1 MSLQE
6 VEAKAKEL
14 ELEIE
19 KLADLTGSSQLDSDK
34 IKEELVKARE
44 KMLENAYDNLSS
56 YDRVYIARKASRPNV
71 RDYIDHLFEDFF
83 EQRGDRLYR
92 DDGALIGGIATF
104 CGTPVSVIGTLKGRN
119 LEENLKCNFG
129 MANPEGYRKALR
141 IMKQAEKFNRPI
153 ITFIDTSGAYPGMEA
168 EMHGQG
174 EAIARNL
181 MEMCTLN
188 VPVIAFIIGEGG
200 SGGALALAVA
210 NKVYMLENSV
220 YSILSPEGFAS
231 ILWKDSSRAKEAS
244 ECMKITSYDLQ
255 ELDVIDGIVKE
266 PKGDLG
272 ENPEFVYSQIR
283 LILTEELANFS
294 KMNSKAIQDQRYKRF
309 RVLGDCTNV

>member
-14 ELEIE
+14 ELEIQ
-19 KLADLTGSSQLDSDK
+19 KLTDLTDASQLDSDK
-34 IKEELVKARE
+34 IKEELVRARE
-44 KMLENAYDNLSS
+44 KMLEQAYENLSS

-71 RDYIDHLFEDFF
+71 NDYIEHLFEDFF
-83 EQRGDRLYR
+83 EQRGDRHSK
-92 DDGALIGGIATF
+92 DDGAIIGGIATF
-104 CGTPVSVIGTLKGRN
+104 SGTPVTVIGTLKGHN

-129 MANPEGYRKALR
+129 MANPEGYRKAMR
-141 IMKQAEKFNRPI
+141 IMKQAEKFGRPI

-168 EMHGQG
+168 EEHGQG

-181 MEMCTLN
+181 MEMSTLE

-231 ILWKDSSRAKEAS
+231 ILWKDSTRAKEAS

-266 PKGDLG
+266 PKGDLS
-272 ENPEFVYSQIR
+272 ENPEFVYAQIR
-283 LILTEELANFS
+283 LILTEELAHFS
-294 KMNSKAIQDQRYKRF
+294 KMNAKALQDQRYKRF